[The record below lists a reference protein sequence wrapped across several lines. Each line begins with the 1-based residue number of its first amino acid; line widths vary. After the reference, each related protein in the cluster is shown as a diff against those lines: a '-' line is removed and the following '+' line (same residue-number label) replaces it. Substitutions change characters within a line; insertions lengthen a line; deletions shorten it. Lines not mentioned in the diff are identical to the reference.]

1 MVSKFLKIIKL
12 FYLGVQQ
19 LAKKKKET
27 CQYCGKSF
35 AYLSRHKCKIKER
48 IEGATE
54 DKSDVERHIE
64 RIEETK
70 KILKRSLRKDEK
82 MVLEIINK
90 QKSLYLE
97 DLQKLTN
104 KNRNELENIL
114 DILSLQLKIKIRRE
128 LVSSSWTKKISSIED
143 YSNEVEVKA
152 KKINKQEDDFIWN
165 VFSRQPCFICPFIDK
180 CNDTNLDQFNPEHC
194 PFLSQWIALSLKNQ
208 KYNVNFDDII
218 DRLESGVD

>member
-1 MVSKFLKIIKL
+1 MEKLTTIQIIIKR
-12 FYLGVQQ
+12 VEQ

-64 RIEETK
+64 RMEETK

-114 DILSLQLKIKIRRE
+114 DILALQLKIKIRRE

-143 YSNEVEVKA
+143 YSNEVKVKA
-152 KKINKQEDDFIWN
+152 QKINNKEDDFIWN
-165 VFSRQPCFICPFIDK
+165 LFSRQPCFICPFIDK

-194 PFLSQWIALSLKNQ
+194 PFLSQWIALSLKKQ
-208 KYNVNFDDII
+208 KYNVNFDDIM

>member
-1 MVSKFLKIIKL
+1 M
-12 FYLGVQQ
+12 
-19 LAKKKKET
+19 AKKKKET

-35 AYLSRHKCKIKER
+35 VYLSRHKCKVKER
-48 IEGATE
+48 IEAVTE
-54 DKSDVERHIE
+54 DKSDIERHIE
-64 RIEETK
+64 RIEEKK

-90 QKSLYLE
+90 QKSLYLK

-114 DILSLQLKIKIRRE
+114 DILALQLKIKIRRE

-143 YSNEVEVKA
+143 YSNEVKVEA
-152 KKINKQEDDFIWN
+152 QKINNKEDDFIWN
-165 VFSRQPCFICPFIDK
+165 LFSRQPCFICPFIDK

-194 PFLSQWIALSLKNQ
+194 PFLSQWIALSLENQ
-208 KYNVNFDDII
+208 KYNVNFDDIM
-218 DRLESGVD
+218 DRLESGVE

>member
-1 MVSKFLKIIKL
+1 M
-12 FYLGVQQ
+12 
-19 LAKKKKET
+19 AKKKKET

-64 RIEETK
+64 RMEETK

-114 DILSLQLKIKIRRE
+114 DILALQLKIKIRRE

-143 YSNEVEVKA
+143 YSNEVKVKIQ
-152 KKINKQEDDFIWN
+152 KINNKEDDFIWN
-165 VFSRQPCFICPFIDK
+165 LFSRQPCFICPFIDK

-208 KYNVNFDDII
+208 KYNVNFDDIM

>member
-1 MVSKFLKIIKL
+1 M
-12 FYLGVQQ
+12 
-19 LAKKKKET
+19 AKKKKET

-64 RIEETK
+64 RMEETK

-90 QKSLYLE
+90 QKSLYLK

-143 YSNEVEVKA
+143 YSNEVKVKA
-152 KKINKQEDDFIWN
+152 QKINNKEDDFIWN
-165 VFSRQPCFICPFIDK
+165 LFSRQPCFICPFIDK

-194 PFLSQWIALSLKNQ
+194 PFLSQWITLSLKNQ
-208 KYNVNFDDII
+208 KYNVNFDDVM
-218 DRLESGVD
+218 DRLESGVE

>member
-1 MVSKFLKIIKL
+1 M
-12 FYLGVQQ
+12 
-19 LAKKKKET
+19 AKKKKET

-48 IEGATE
+48 IEGTTE

-64 RIEETK
+64 RMEETK

-104 KNRNELENIL
+104 KNRSELENIL
-114 DILSLQLKIKIRRE
+114 NILSLQLKIKIRRE

-143 YSNEVEVKA
+143 YSNEVKA
-152 KKINKQEDDFIWN
+152 KALKIDKNENDFIWN

-194 PFLSQWIALSLKNQ
+194 PFLSQWIDLSLENQ
-208 KYNVNFDDII
+208 KYNVNFNDIM
-218 DRLESGVD
+218 DKLESGLK